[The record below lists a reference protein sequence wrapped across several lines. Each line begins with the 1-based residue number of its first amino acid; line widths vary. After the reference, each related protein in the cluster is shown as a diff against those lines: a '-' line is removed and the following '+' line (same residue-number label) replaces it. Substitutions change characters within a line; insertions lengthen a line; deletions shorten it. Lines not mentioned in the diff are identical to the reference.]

1 MIFCENCGATFDA
14 ADARAERIE
23 KLGDYWSHAC
33 ACPNCHSTDLAE
45 ISTEVNCSTC
55 RYAAY
60 RFWDEVY
67 YCTNQASEWTNDEV
81 SDNMSCREW
90 RGEDG

>member
-1 MIFCENCGATFDA
+1 MIFCKECGNTFD
-14 ADARAERIE
+14 DPKRTTE
-23 KLGDYWSHAC
+23 KLGEYRRSIEV
-33 ACPNCHSTDLAE
+33 CPRCGSDALAE

-60 RFWDEVY
+60 RVWDEVY

-81 SDNMSCREW
+81 SDNMGCREW